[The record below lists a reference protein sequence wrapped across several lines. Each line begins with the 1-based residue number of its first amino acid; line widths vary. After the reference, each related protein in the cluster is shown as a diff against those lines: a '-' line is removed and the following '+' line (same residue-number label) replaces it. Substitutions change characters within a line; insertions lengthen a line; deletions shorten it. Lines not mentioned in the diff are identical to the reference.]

1 MRNLD
6 DILKKAREVSRGMG
20 GAPSTP
26 PPAAE
31 ALAPRPT
38 FRAPTGDP
46 VESSREPETEFPAPI
61 APVPGPA
68 PAVTPE
74 AVSPPLASSPAPSPE
89 PAPDSLSPPVP
100 PPDPD
105 PTSSGTAA
113 PPEPDPLSAD
123 GGPEAPTPRPP
134 DGITHETN
142 RLANLGGKVMTAPT
156 NSPSTASLGSDNGPG
171 RLPPEPQTTAPPAA
185 PTAVQQSLGKGLDI
199 GTANLV
205 SAVQNE
211 GGIQLALQRNA
222 FIDVQSDVYTKNMLT
237 KLGVPYAQQ
246 NDRLYVLGDAS
257 FELANIFGRE
267 TRRPMQRGLIS
278 PNEIDALPVIR
289 LLIERVLGMPTIADE
304 KLYFSVPAEPID
316 SDLNV
321 VYHEGIFSGMLRK
334 VGYDARPIVEGHAVA
349 LAELA
354 DEDFTGIG
362 ISCGGGMFNVC
373 VSYKTIPALTF
384 STTRAGDWVDQNVA
398 AVCGIPTSKATLV
411 KEEGVDLMN
420 PVGREQEAVSIY
432 YRNLI
437 NYTLVNIKHRFESSE
452 GMPVFREPISIVCS
466 GGTSLVGSFIE
477 CFREEFQKVSFP
489 IPVRDIR
496 LAENPLMVVAKGA
509 LIAAALGD

>member
-1 MRNLD
+1 VSQYD
-6 DILKKAREVSRGMG
+6 DMFGKAFPAAQPTPESAPVSDEAPPESVVAETPVQTEEMPVEAAQGVETPQVEATEPREVRAEKSTVSTAG
-20 GAPSTP
+20 GAGMSESIFGGAGG
-26 PPAAE
+26 AAPQ
-31 ALAPRPT
+31 ASQA
-38 FRAPTGDP
+38 
-46 VESSREPETEFPAPI
+46 
-61 APVPGPA
+61 
-68 PAVTPE
+68 PE
-74 AVSPPLASSPAPSPE
+74 AA
-89 PAPDSLSPPVP
+89 
-100 PPDPD
+100 
-105 PTSSGTAA
+105 TAA
-113 PPEPDPLSAD
+113 PSV
-123 GGPEAPTPRPP
+123 TPPS
-134 DGITHETN
+134 G
-142 RLANLGGKVMTAPT
+142 AVALG
-156 NSPSTASLGSDNGPG
+156 
-171 RLPPEPQTTAPPAA
+171 R
-185 PTAVQQSLGKGLDI
+185 GLDI

-384 STTRAGDWVDQNVA
+384 ATTRAGDWVDQNVA

-509 LIAAALGD
+509 LIAAAISDD